1 MPKLFIRALSPA
13 TRDDEGYHLEAEWLI
28 TEDDGS
34 IRANGQTDLRG
45 LAELVD
51 PETDWLQTADNLVVI
66 VPGDYVLGVSCEVPG
81 RSAGQIRRA
90 LPFVVEEFVATDIEA
105 MHLAAGEIQRGE
117 PVRCCLVDRS
127 LLEDW
132 LVCLSEIG
140 LSPGHMTAEAEL
152 LPAAEGQV
160 SVLLEARRALLK
172 TLDQSAT
179 VDRSNLMMALE
190 SLTADKLL
198 LVNGDPA
205 ALDFELER
213 LEGLTILT
221 GDDEDAEAGSTLAYL
236 ANRWLADGDGVNLLQ
251 GAYLP
256 KRPVN
261 PVWARWQGVAALAAA
276 WAGVGIIAMIVEG
289 LWAGAQADRLQ
300 AESEALYR
308 DIYPQERRIT
318 NVRRQ
323 MQAKLGVRSGGDGTG
338 FTEYLAELSAALGQ
352 GATVTGLNYND
363 ARDELGADLI
373 VRSYDDAE
381 SLQTAIKDR
390 GLNAGITSAEQQE
403 GGVRV
408 RLRVGGA

>member
-13 TRDDEGYHLEAEWLI
+13 SRDDEGYHLEADWLI
-28 TEDDGS
+28 AEDDGAV
-34 IRANGQTDLRG
+34 RAEGQTDLRG
-45 LAELVD
+45 LADLVD
-51 PETDWLQTADNLVVI
+51 PQTDWLQDPDNLVVI
-66 VPGDYVLGVSCEVPG
+66 VPGDHVLGVSCEVPG

-117 PVRCCLVDRS
+117 PVRCSLVDRS

-132 LVCLSEIG
+132 LVCLAEIG
-140 LSPGHMTAEAEL
+140 LSPGHMMADAEL

-172 TLDQSAT
+172 TSRQSASL
-179 VDRSNLMMALE
+179 DRSNLALALE
-190 SLTADKLL
+190 TLPVDTVL

-205 ALDFELER
+205 ALEFELER
-213 LEGLTILT
+213 LEGVTVT
-221 GDDEDAEAGSTLAYL
+221 GGDEQAAGRSPLAYL
-236 ANRWLADGDGVNLLQ
+236 ASRWQAEGDGINLLQ
-251 GAYLP
+251 GAYTP
-256 KRPVN
+256 KRPVS
-261 PVWARWQGVAALAAA
+261 PVWARWQKVAALAAA
-276 WAGVGIIAMIVEG
+276 WAGVGILSIVAEG
-289 LWAGAQADRLQ
+289 LWASSQADRLQ
-300 AESEALYR
+300 AESEALYK
-308 DIYPQERRIT
+308 DIFPGERQIT

-323 MQAKLGVRSGGDGTG
+323 MQAKLGVRAGGDGPG
-338 FTEYLAELSAALGQ
+338 FTEYLAELAAALGQ

-373 VRSYDDAE
+373 VRSYEDAD
-381 SLQTAIKDR
+381 SLKTAIEGR
-390 GLNAGITSAEQQE
+390 GLNAGITSVEQQQE

>member
-34 IRANGQTDLRG
+34 VRAEGQTDLRG

-51 PETDWLQTADNLVVI
+51 PETDWLQEADNLVII
-66 VPGDYVLGVSCEVPG
+66 VPGDHVLGVSCEVPG

-117 PVRCCLVDRS
+117 PVRCSLVDRS

-140 LSPGHMTAEAEL
+140 LSPGHMIAEAEL
-152 LPAAEGQV
+152 LPTAAGQV
-160 SVLLEARRALLK
+160 SVFLEPRRALLK
-172 TLDQSAT
+172 TTDQSAT

-190 SLTADKLL
+190 SLAAENLL

-205 ALDFELER
+205 ALEFELDR
-213 LEGLTILT
+213 LEGVTVLT
-221 GDDEDAEAGSTLAYL
+221 GDEEGADGSTLAYL
-236 ANRWLADGDGVNLLQ
+236 ANRWQADGDGVNLLQ
-251 GAYLP
+251 GAYTP
-256 KRPVN
+256 KRPVS

-276 WAGVGIIAMIVEG
+276 WAGVGVLAMVAEG
-289 LWAGAQADRLQ
+289 LWAGSQADRLE
-300 AESEALYR
+300 AESEALYK

-323 MQAKLGVRSGGDGTG
+323 MQAKLGVRSGGEGPG
-338 FTEYLAELSAALGQ
+338 FTEYLAELAAALGQ
-352 GATVTGLNYND
+352 GSTVTGLNYND
-363 ARDELGADLI
+363 ARDELGADLV
-373 VRSYDDAE
+373 VRSYEQAE
-381 SLQTAIKDR
+381 TLQTAIKDR